1 MAATAMRLVV
11 VAAWVGLL
19 VALASWGD
27 TTPATMCAIAA
38 TVATG
43 LVVGRWWVLLV
54 PTGPALALIVYFLF
68 SEQDPGEWWDADPT
82 DYALGFALVWLFV
95 VGLLAVGVA
104 IHKLVVAAHR
114 REITPGT

>member
-27 TTPATMCAIAA
+27 TTPATVCAIAA

-82 DYALGFALVWLFV
+82 DYALGLALVWLFV
-95 VGLLAVGVA
+95 VGLLAIGVA
-104 IHKLVVAAHR
+104 IHKLVAR
-114 REITPGT
+114 MTPRAQAST